1 MMRAVSISLVLA
13 AFGCSEGAH
22 ESHDLTTDDTGA
34 DVESHD
40 SSHVDGGDD
49 SEVGPARP
57 PFCGVRVPEQT
68 WGEPGSCGN
77 VDGFDAVTGC
87 WFDYFGTQVPSMLCD
102 AAGDRCTNPVR
113 ACAQGWCHIPA
124 VSFQAGMSPDIAIS
138 KGDAILR
145 DFFDPP
151 SRKSVARGYFVQ
163 ESEAGLNTF
172 KRLMG
177 YEHPDLTRCAGK
189 GECPA
194 VFGSIFEAMDF
205 ANRLG
210 AEWGLP
216 PCYTLEGCGT
226 KVLTL
231 RDRSIVVHTCERSTF
246 VGLECRGLRL
256 PTRAEAELSARAG
269 ALYAFQDRPMVTPE
283 EPVLGT
289 CDAEGPATLYAWHCG
304 NAFGGRDC
312 RNDWGE
318 VDLTCLAI
326 APSRG
331 LRANAFG
338 LFDVQGNLLEFAQK
352 SACSHD
358 VENHCLSPMTDTD
371 SDTVVVSKD
380 GFMTTGGHYFQ
391 GSSYVASN
399 IRQPYIEAY
408 STYKLQVLGLRLVRS
423 DLGDCDSLVLPAQPE
438 QP

>member
-1 MMRAVSISLVLA
+1 
-13 AFGCSEGAH
+13 
-22 ESHDLTTDDTGA
+22 
-34 DVESHD
+34 
-40 SSHVDGGDD
+40 
-49 SEVGPARP
+49 
-57 PFCGVRVPEQT
+57 
-68 WGEPGSCGN
+68 
-77 VDGFDAVTGC
+77 
-87 WFDYFGTQVPSMLCD
+87 
-102 AAGDRCTNPVR
+102 
-113 ACAQGWCHIPA
+113 
-124 VSFQAGMSPDIAIS
+124 
-138 KGDAILR
+138 
-145 DFFDPP
+145 
-151 SRKSVARGYFVQ
+151 
-163 ESEAGLNTF
+163 
-172 KRLMG
+172 MG
-177 YEHPDLTRCAGK
+177 YTHPDLTRCAGK

-231 RDRSIVVHTCERSTF
+231 NDRSIVVHTCERSTF

-283 EPVLGT
+283 EPFLGT

-318 VDLTCLAI
+318 VDLNCLAI

-338 LFDVQGNLLEFAQK
+338 LFDAQGNVREFVQK
-352 SACSHD
+352 SWCPRDARG
-358 VENHCLSPMTDTD
+358 HCITPMTSDWDTEI
-371 SDTVVVSKD
+371 VSKD
-380 GFMTTGGHYFQ
+380 AFMTTGGHYLQ
-391 GSSYVASN
+391 GSSYVAAG
-399 IRQPYIEAY
+399 IRQPISEAF
-408 STYKLQVLGLRLVRS
+408 STYKLQVLGLRLVRT
-423 DLGDCDSLVLPAQPE
+423 DFGDCDSLVLPSGSAQP
-438 QP
+438 